1 MIFESVSTIPKT
13 FLQAQYIVTIV
24 HYTINTIYTVYIL
37 YYSTLYYIY
46 CTIYT
51 YYSHDKRC
59 KSKCHLYSC
68 KNLGYNLVHATNPA
82 IVRDKYE

>member
-24 HYTINTIYTVYIL
+24 HCTINTIYTVYIL

-46 CTIYT
+46 CTIVT
-51 YYSHDKRC
+51 TNGVRVTRVS
-59 KSKCHLYSC
+59 
-68 KNLGYNLVHATNPA
+68 LVFM
-82 IVRDKYE
+82 